1 MAKHII
7 IFIFFALLA
16 RIAAAQDPAM
26 LDSLNRLYRQTDRDT
41 IQSLV
46 LAEISILYRPSRPD
60 TARFIAY
67 KGLAFAKKIK
77 FDRGIAINLN
87 LLGVAELN
95 KGNYFESITYLFE
108 GLEINKKLNVQ
119 KDISTNL
126 NNIGEVY
133 RLQENYAEAIKYY
146 NQALYINEKVAY
158 KEGIAIVLNNL
169 GEIKKDQAQYELA
182 LDYFFKSLKICEE
195 IKNETRAALRLNNI
209 GEVYTKQ
216 NKHTEALKFFFD
228 ALTLSTK
235 FNNKLHLTRE
245 LNNIANSYLQT
256 NNNEKALDYS
266 LKSLAVAKEI
276 NAKKEIGISLKT
288 ITEIYQKKQ
297 DYYNAFAYY
306 QIFITYK
313 DSLSSDEVS
322 KKIKEVQFDYEM
334 NQKKK
339 EILLLEAEKNLQEQS
354 ASTHL
359 LYNILFGISLL
370 FLMALAAALYQK
382 NKFKKIANATLES
395 KNKATENQ
403 NKELN
408 KALVLV
414 ESQKTEIAMQIT
426 NFENANA
433 KLKANEEIIKKSY
446 IKLKENESKIK
457 EQNAEMLTQ
466 NEELFQQQEELSI
479 INTSLETTFKELK
492 STSDRLSKSIQY
504 ANQIQQLILPKKE
517 KLDSF
522 FNEHFVIYLP
532 KDVVSGDFY
541 WFTKLKDDKA
551 IFILA
556 DCTGHGVPGA
566 FMSMIG
572 NTLLHEIIKV
582 KNISSPAEILLELHK
597 SIRNVLKQK
606 ESKNSDGMDISVCLF
621 EKNTETKESQITF
634 AGAKST
640 LFYVKDKLVYQVDG
654 SKATVGGFTEKER
667 TFENHI
673 FTLKEDEIVYF
684 TSDGYIDQNNFNR
697 ERFGSNKFKQ
707 LLNAISYLSIKE
719 QKQAMLTALEKHQ
732 QSELQR
738 DDISVVGIKL

>member
-1 MAKHII
+1 MAKHITF
-7 IFIFFALLA
+7 FIFFVLSV
-16 RIAAAQDPAM
+16 RTAAAQNLIM
-26 LDSLNRLYRQTDRDT
+26 LDSLNRLYRQTNRDT

-46 LAEISILYRPSRPD
+46 LAEIAALYRPSRPD
-60 TARFIAY
+60 TTQYIAY
-67 KGLAFAKKIK
+67 KGLIFAKKIK

-95 KGNYFESITYLFE
+95 KGNYFQSITYLFE
-108 GLEINKKLNVQ
+108 GLEINKKLNIQ

-133 RLQENYAEAIKYY
+133 RLQENYAEATKYY
-146 NQALYINEKVAY
+146 NQALFINKKIAY
-158 KEGIAIVLNNL
+158 KEGVAIILNNL

-195 IKNETRAALRLNNI
+195 IKNESRAALRLNNI
-209 GEVYTKQ
+209 GEVYAKQ
-216 NKHTEALKFFFD
+216 NKYTDALKFLFD
-228 ALTLSTK
+228 AIKLSAK
-235 FNNKLHLTRE
+235 FDNKLHLTRE
-245 LNNIANSYLQT
+245 FNNVANSYLKT
-256 NNNEKALDYS
+256 NDNKKALDYALQS
-266 LKSLAVAKEI
+266 LEVAKGV
-276 NAKKEIGISLKT
+276 NAKKEIATSLKT
-288 ITEIYQKKQ
+288 IAEIYQKKQ
-297 DYYNAFAYY
+297 DYYNTFIYY
-306 QIFITYK
+306 QAFITYK
-313 DSLSSDEVS
+313 DSLSSDEVT

-334 NQKKK
+334 SQKKK

-354 ASTHL
+354 ASTRL

-382 NKFKKIANATLES
+382 NKFKKIANAILES

-414 ESQKTEIAMQIT
+414 ESQKTEIAMQIA
-426 NFENANA
+426 NFEGANA
-433 KLKANEEIIKKSY
+433 KLKTNEEIIKKSY

-466 NEELFQQQEELSI
+466 NKELFQQQEELSI
-479 INTSLETTFKELK
+479 INTSLEITFKELK

-517 KLDSF
+517 KVDSF

-541 WFTKLKDDKA
+541 WFTLLKDNKA

-582 KNISSPAEILLELHK
+582 KNINSPAEILLELHK
-597 SIRNVLKQK
+597 GIRNVLKQK

-621 EKNTETKESQITF
+621 EKNVEIKTCQVTF
-634 AGAKST
+634 AGAKSN
-640 LFYVKDKLVYQVDG
+640 LFYVKNKLIYQLDG
-654 SKATVGGFTEKER
+654 SKATIGGFAEKPR
-667 TFENHI
+667 TFINQV
-673 FTLKEDEIVYF
+673 FTLKEGEIIYF
-684 TSDGYIDQNNFNR
+684 MSDGYIDQNNFNR
-697 ERFGSNKFKQ
+697 ERFSSNKFKQ
-707 LLNAISYLSIKE
+707 LLNVISYLSIKE
-719 QKQAMLTALEKHQ
+719 QKQAMLTALKEHQ

-738 DDISVVGIKL
+738 DDISVVGIRL